1 MYYEYRKRKLW
12 SLFLMGD
19 EIGLHAETLKSGWD
33 LLSRLSP
40 STMIIDVG
48 DVIDDQC
55 ACVAPQRVQHE
66 FLPHSDPSSFKF
78 WSTEFRR
85 ININL
90 AVFLWTSRTV
100 STIINYYSSRTP
112 CKLEDNWRFAFVTC
126 ICGIVASNWTLSTNN
141 LISKFNDH
149 VLSLTPVRC

>member
-12 SLFLMGD
+12 SLILMRD
-19 EIGLHAETLKSGWD
+19 EIGVHAETLKSGWD
-33 LLSRLSP
+33 LLRLSAP
-40 STMIIDVG
+40 TMIVEG
-48 DVIDDQC
+48 GGVIDDQY
-55 ACVAPQRVQHE
+55 ACVTPQRVQHE

-78 WSTEFRR
+78 RSIEFRG

-90 AVFLWTSRTV
+90 AVFLWTSRTI

-112 CKLEDNWRFAFVTC
+112 CKLYENWRFAFVTS
-126 ICGIVASNWTLSTNN
+126 IYGIVASNWTLSTNN
-141 LISKFNDH
+141 LIRKFNDH